1 MKRKKIVITGFP
13 HTGTSIL
20 KSKFGE
26 CKNLFECLREE
37 SFVVDEHIQHQ
48 QGKEF
53 ILTKT
58 PIIPIDIRAG
68 GVHFTRVPQSRY
80 YHYIIIFVIRNP
92 WNVFTSIIKDGKNP
106 LNNFHIDQS
115 SEYHIRL
122 SEYEVAGEFFLNS
135 IKDKIEDVYCVKYE
149 DFFKNNN
156 KALFEL
162 MDKIGLNY
170 SDDIFKTKTKDY
182 YHAPNIEYK
191 NINENDI
198 SYSKNRLELRTW
210 QINQP
215 FQNMNGE
222 VNIPDEL
229 NIALSESSII
239 KELGYT
245 DPRLTH

>member
-1 MKRKKIVITGFP
+1 MKRKKILITGFP

-26 CKNLFECLREE
+26 CENLYECLREA

-68 GVHFTRVPQSRY
+68 GVHFTRVPQSTY

-115 SEYHIRL
+115 SDYHIRL
-122 SEYEVAGEFFLNS
+122 SEYEVLGKFFLDS
-135 IKDKIEDVYCVKYE
+135 IKDKIEDVYCIKYE

-162 MDKIGLNY
+162 LNTIGLNY

-182 YHAPNIEYK
+182 YHTPDIEYK
-191 NINENDI
+191 NIIENDI
-198 SYSKNRLELRTW
+198 SYSKNRLILRTW

-222 VNIPDEL
+222 VDIPDEL
-229 NIALSESSII
+229 NIRLSESNII

-245 DPRLTH
+245 DPRLTN